1 MSFKKDCHKTEFT
14 IFHVNRYI
22 LFTVKFQ
29 KKGFSF
35 LYYAGKFTR
44 TQEHICQTLD
54 ITLFIRE
61 QVNADNNENNNNTTA

>member
-35 LYYAGKFTR
+35 LYYAEKFTR
-44 TQEHICQTLD
+44 TEEHFFKLWTSRCSS
-54 ITLFIRE
+54 
-61 QVNADNNENNNNTTA
+61 ENR